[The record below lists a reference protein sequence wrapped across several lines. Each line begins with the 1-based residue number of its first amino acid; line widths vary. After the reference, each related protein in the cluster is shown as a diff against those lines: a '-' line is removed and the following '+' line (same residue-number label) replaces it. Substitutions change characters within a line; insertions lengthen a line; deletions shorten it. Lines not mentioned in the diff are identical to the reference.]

1 VSAAE
6 TRALTPPNRV
16 YPGYVFDLD
25 GTVYLGEALLPHAAQ
40 TIRELKARGSRVV
53 YVTNKPLETADEYA
67 YKLTRLGVPTT
78 RSDVVTSVDALVDY
92 LHHAHPGATVLAV
105 AEQSAIDE
113 LSAAGFPLTTEPSQ
127 AEVVVVSFDRTFDY
141 AKLNAAF
148 QAVRYGSAVI
158 VATNPDPYCPTPEGG
173 IPDCA
178 AMLAAIEA
186 CSGASAEA
194 VVGKPS
200 VHMAR
205 ALLGRLG
212 MSAQD
217 VAVIGDRLLTD
228 MAMARSLGMTGI
240 LVLTGATR
248 ADSLYGAPVQPHY
261 MINSLEDLLPEGLS
275 PDGPEGSSLLE
286 EESG

>member
-1 VSAAE
+1 VSGGDV
-6 TRALTPPNRV
+6 RSLGRPKRI
-16 YPGYVFDLD
+16 YRGYVFDLD
-25 GTVYLGEALLPHAAQ
+25 GTVYLGDSLLPHAAE
-40 TIRELKARGSRVV
+40 TINDLRGRGSRVV
-53 YVTNKPLETADEYA
+53 FVTNKPLETARDYA
-67 YKLTRLGVPTT
+67 SKLTRLGVPTT

-92 LHHAHPGATVLAV
+92 LEREHPGAVVLPV
-105 AEQSAIDE
+105 AERSAIDE
-113 LSAAGFPLTTEPSQ
+113 LEAAGFKMTMDPSLAQ
-127 AEVVVVSFDRTFDY
+127 VVVVSFDRTFDY

-148 QAVRYGSAVI
+148 QAVRYRGATI

-186 CSGASAEA
+186 CSGGTAEA

-212 MSAQD
+212 MQASD

-240 LVLTGATR
+240 LVLTGATS
-248 ADSLYGAPVQPHY
+248 ADNLFGAPVQPDH
-261 MINSLEDLLPEGLS
+261 MISSLSELLPESFS
-275 PDGPEGSSLLE
+275 PDGPDGSSLPE
-286 EESG
+286 EESE

>member
-1 VSAAE
+1 VSYSGAGPL
-6 TRALTPPNRV
+6 TRPKRV

-25 GTVYLGEALLPHAAQ
+25 GTVYLGDALLPHAAE
-40 TIRELKARGSRVV
+40 TIQELKRRGSRVV
-53 YVTNKPLETADEYA
+53 YVTNKPLETADDYA
-67 YKLTRLGVPTT
+67 RKLTRLGVPTA
-78 RSDVVTSVDALVDY
+78 RSEVVTSVDALVDY
-92 LHHAHPGATVLAV
+92 LRREHPHAILLAV

-113 LSAAGFPLTTEPSQ
+113 LAAAGFVLTSDPPQ

-148 QAVRYGSAVI
+148 QAVRYGKAVI

-186 CSGASAEA
+186 CSGGTAEA

-212 MSAQD
+212 MPAQD

-228 MAMARSLGMTGI
+228 MAMARSLGMTGV

-248 ADSLYGAPVQPHY
+248 ADSLFGAPVQPHH
-261 MINSLEDLLPEGLS
+261 MIDSLSDLLPEGLS
-275 PDGPEGSSLLE
+275 RDEPEGLSLPE
-286 EESG
+286 EEPE